1 MKKYIIALV
10 ILLSSCQEKEA
21 LVTKKQYY
29 IFGTI
34 VEVLI
39 WHHFDKNINLALIEI
54 EESLNAM
61 HNQWHAWK
69 PGRLDEINKALRS
82 GQSIELTNEELIFI
96 RRSKELSIQSQG
108 YFNPAMGELIN
119 KWGFHTE
126 SYPILEP
133 PPNEASIRDYVSDLP
148 TMDDL
153 VFNGNT
159 ITSKNPRIWLDYGG
173 IAKGYAIDK
182 AIKILEKHSVKNA
195 IVNAGGDLRS
205 IGTKGEEKWK
215 VAIRRPNS
223 EDIMGIVEVDGDESI
238 FTSGN
243 YERYKEFD
251 GKRYAHIIN
260 PYTGTGVLDIASAT
274 VIAENGTKADA
285 AATALIV
292 AGVNNW
298 SQVVKSMN
306 LDQALMISE
315 DGSCLATKKMIDRLS
330 DTQLV
335 CQSSDSST
343 NQ

>member
-1 MKKYIIALV
+1 MKIYFLAFIIF
-10 ILLSSCQEKEA
+10 LSGCQEKEA

-54 EESLNAM
+54 EDSLNQM
-61 HNQWHAWK
+61 HNHWHAWK
-69 PGRLDEINKALRS
+69 PGRLNDINQALRS
-82 GQSIELTNEELIFI
+82 GSSIELNPEELEFI
-96 RRSKELSIQSQG
+96 KTTKVLSNQSQG

-126 SYPILEP
+126 SYPIMEP
-133 PPNEASIRDYVSDLP
+133 PPEPSEIEDYLANLP
-148 TMDDL
+148 NMDDL
-153 VFNGNT
+153 VFNGQSISCN
-159 ITSKNPRIWLDYGG
+159 NPRIWLDYGG

-223 EDIMGIVEVDGDESI
+223 EDVMGIIEVDGDESI

-260 PYTGTGVLDIASAT
+260 PFTGTGVLDIASAT

-292 AGVNNW
+292 AGTKNW
-298 SQVVKSMN
+298 SQVVKTMN
-306 LDQALMISE
+306 LDLALMISE
-315 DGSCLATKKMIDRLS
+315 DGSCLATKNMVNRLS
-330 DTQLV
+330 DTQLK
-335 CQSSDSST
+335 CKLIYSDP
-343 NQ
+343 QQ